1 VNAASM
7 DTAVLTIGYKRPN
20 LNFTANGLDNEVP
33 AQILV
38 DSEAA
43 GAENTYRPMNSPSRQ
58 QQEIPNSPRPSGLPA
73 SGSLSVFDHTDDAAD
88 ESATIRSYCVS
99 HQNDLSYNSKFGYGN
114 DILPGPF
121 VVMQGLCVDGIRNT
135 VDTSPVFPHDVL
147 FRMMENSMN
156 TTASENMG
164 SYADKYPCDSR
175 SPKDGRHS
183 KKRLGDPDHSLIYGA
198 ISDTGFSTPDESD
211 IESIYESIS
220 SWESAS
226 HCRKRKF
233 EMEHMGD
240 KTEPS
245 NIFLQNFPYQLNG
258 LLCVYDALPVPN
270 DIGPSSLSSIK
281 KTDGTPATHPVKPV
295 GVRSINPKAASLSA
309 TGRTEGLN
317 SGRMDE
323 QNNHEVYADAI
334 STGMSHTSLDT
345 ILGTTLDTTIANL
358 DGHACNDTESRSVPE
373 TVSTD
378 SERNPYNQYKVE
390 SNEKESNSDNS
401 TGVTPKVIGSL
412 HPGMVVTGL
421 EIISIDPTKYQ
432 SGIQS
437 FVPSIYTQ
445 IGTRK
450 SQKLEYLRID
460 SPFEGFVLLSRGSWH
475 FLAPGMPDS
484 LGGAGD
490 DGWAWRVVCR
500 DGAFIRNGLDL
511 LSDHKCTIPHG
522 SLVRVSSRTINTYGL
537 SRLMIRAKNTS
548 AQGAAVI
555 TSTET
560 TLIKPSHGNE
570 DGWASEMLNPLSGQ
584 RGSIIEPLSFPVPM
598 IFKVILSGG
607 AVVRS
612 TKELSSPEIRVAQP
626 GELLRVISRAFSEHP
641 KDCCLERL
649 QIAGNGGWI
658 SAYLN
663 CAPPLNHPVVELISE
678 DSDFEP
684 TNPGVYHL
692 MASLECMK
700 QLEKYD
706 TPERAKFGNINSG
719 GKQEKNPM
727 GRGSQGEQLCL
738 VCLTEERT
746 ATIVHGETG
755 HICCCLQCARI
766 LMARGDPCP
775 VCRTKI
781 DLVIQHFDA

>member
-1 VNAASM
+1 M

-20 LNFTANGLDNEVP
+20 LNFAANRADNGGP

-38 DSEAA
+38 DSEATR
-43 GAENTYRPMNSPSRQ
+43 AENTYRPMNSPSRQ
-58 QQEIPNSPRPSGLPA
+58 QQEIPNSPRPGGLPA
-73 SGSLSVFDHTDDAAD
+73 SDSLSVFDHTDDAAD
-88 ESATIRSYCVS
+88 DSATIRSYCVS
-99 HQNDLSYNSKFGYGN
+99 HQNDLSCNSKFGYGN

-135 VDTSPVFPHDVL
+135 VDTSPVFPSDVL
-147 FRMMENSMN
+147 FRMMETSMN

-164 SYADKYPCDSR
+164 SRADKSPCGSR
-175 SPKDGRHS
+175 SLRDGRHS
-183 KKRLGDPDHSLIYGA
+183 KKRFGEPDHSLIYGA
-198 ISDTGFSTPDESD
+198 ISDTGFSAPDESD

-240 KTEPS
+240 KMEPS
-245 NIFLQNFPYQLNG
+245 NIFLQNLPYQLNG

-270 DIGPSSLSSIK
+270 DIGPSSLSSIN
-281 KTDGTPATHPVKPV
+281 KTDGNPATHPVKPV
-295 GVRSINPKAASLSA
+295 GVRSINSKTTSLSA

-317 SGRMDE
+317 SVRMEE

-358 DGHACNDTESRSVPE
+358 DGHACNDSESRSVPE

-390 SNEKESNSDNS
+390 SNKKELNSDTS

-450 SQKLEYLRID
+450 SQNLEYLRID
-460 SPFEGFVLLSRGSWH
+460 SPYEGYVLLSRGSWH

-522 SLVRVSSRTINTYGL
+522 SLVRVSNRTINTYGL

-548 AQGAAVI
+548 AQGADVP

-560 TLIKPSHGNE
+560 TLTKSSHENE
-570 DGWASEMLNPLSGQ
+570 NGWASEMLNPLSGQ

-626 GELLRVISRAFSEHP
+626 GELLRIISRAFSEHP
-641 KDCCLERL
+641 KDSCLERL
-649 QIAGNGGWI
+649 QIAGDGGWI

-663 CAPPLNHPVVELISE
+663 CAPPLNHPVVELVSE
-678 DSDFEP
+678 DNDFDP

-700 QLEKYD
+700 QLEKCD
-706 TPERAKFGNINSG
+706 IPEKVKIGNINSA
-719 GKQEKNPM
+719 GKQERKLM

-766 LMARGDPCP
+766 LMARGDSCP

-781 DLVIQHFDA
+781 DLVIQHFDV

>member
-1 VNAASM
+1 
-7 DTAVLTIGYKRPN
+7 
-20 LNFTANGLDNEVP
+20 
-33 AQILV
+33 
-38 DSEAA
+38 
-43 GAENTYRPMNSPSRQ
+43 MNSPSRQ
-58 QQEIPNSPRPSGLPA
+58 QQEIPA

-88 ESATIRSYCVS
+88 DRATIRSYCVS
-99 HQNDLSYNSKFGYGN
+99 HQNDLSSNSKFGYGN

-135 VDTSPVFPHDVL
+135 VDTSPVFPSDVL
-147 FRMMENSMN
+147 FRMMETSMN

-164 SYADKYPCDSR
+164 SRADKSPCGSR
-175 SPKDGRHS
+175 SLRDGRHS
-183 KKRLGDPDHSLIYGA
+183 KKRFGEPDHSLIYGA
-198 ISDTGFSTPDESD
+198 ISDTGFSAPDESD

-240 KTEPS
+240 KMEPS
-245 NIFLQNFPYQLNG
+245 NIFLQNLPYQLNG

-270 DIGPSSLSSIK
+270 DIGPSSLSSIN

-295 GVRSINPKAASLSA
+295 GVRSINLKTASLSA

-317 SGRMDE
+317 SVRMEE

-358 DGHACNDTESRSVPE
+358 DGHACNDSESRSVPE

-390 SNEKESNSDNS
+390 SNKKEPNSDNS

-460 SPFEGFVLLSRGSWH
+460 SPYEGYVLLSRGSWH

-490 DGWAWRVVCR
+490 DGWAWRVVYIFR
-500 DGAFIRNGLDL
+500 FTQAGSEVSALLGRIPSAVGYQPTLATDMGALQER
-511 LSDHKCTIPHG
+511 
-522 SLVRVSSRTINTYGL
+522 
-537 SRLMIRAKNTS
+537 
-548 AQGAAVI
+548 I
-555 TSTET
+555 TSTSKGSITSVQAVYVPADDLTDPAPAT
-560 TLIKPSHGNE
+560 TFAHLDATTVLSRSISELGIYPAVDPLDSTSRMLDPCVIGDHHYQVARSTQKLLQDYKGLQDIIAILGMDELSE
-570 DGWASEMLNPLSGQ
+570 DDKITVSRARKVQKFMSQPFHVAEVFTGTAGKFVPLSET
-584 RGSIIEPLSFPVPM
+584 I
-598 IFKVILSGG
+598 SGFTAIVDGDHDDLPEG
-607 AVVRS
+607 AFYMV
-612 TKELSSPEIRVAQP
+612 
-626 GELLRVISRAFSEHP
+626 
-641 KDCCLERL
+641 
-649 QIAGNGGWI
+649 
-658 SAYLN
+658 
-663 CAPPLNHPVVELISE
+663 
-678 DSDFEP
+678 
-684 TNPGVYHL
+684 
-692 MASLECMK
+692 
-700 QLEKYD
+700 
-706 TPERAKFGNINSG
+706 GNIDEV
-719 GKQEKNPM
+719 KAKAKT
-727 GRGSQGEQLCL
+727 LA
-738 VCLTEERT
+738 V
-746 ATIVHGETG
+746 
-755 HICCCLQCARI
+755 
-766 LMARGDPCP
+766 
-775 VCRTKI
+775 
-781 DLVIQHFDA
+781 